1 MWEITRQH
9 IVKVMREQ
17 GVSNGCLATKIG
29 VSTSSVQ
36 RWLADPREKKN
47 GLPTSAVTDAEL
59 EEQVGPAIEH
69 VRRIAKVLN
78 IEQALFADIGKS
90 EMEAA
95 EKVGYAGTDALLL
108 KFEAWKADHTHHCE
122 VAISH
127 QAELHAKEI
136 AIKDTQIAHKDEV
149 ISQLHRNMGWL
160 KDQTRRLRISLIT
173 AALICIA
180 LACVLFFV
188 LAVNL
193 PQIGA
198 GGSILTP

>member
-59 EEQVGPAIEH
+59 EDQVGPAIEH

-78 IEQALFADIGKS
+78 IEQSLFADIGKS
-90 EMEAA
+90 EMAAA

-108 KFEAWKADHTHHCE
+108 KFETWKADHSHHCE
-122 VAISH
+122 MVIAH
-127 QAELHAKEI
+127 QKELHLREI
-136 AIKDTQIAHKDEV
+136 AIKNVE
-149 ISQLHRNMGWL
+149 ISKRDDAIEQLRKNTEWL
-160 KDQTRRLRISLIT
+160 KEQTRRLRISLISFVV
-173 AALICIA
+173 LCIA
-180 LACVLFFV
+180 LVLFILV
-188 LAVNL
+188 LLMVNL
-193 PQIGA
+193 PQLGSA
-198 GGSILTP
+198 GSILHQ

>member
-69 VRRIAKVLN
+69 VRRIVKVLN

-90 EMEAA
+90 EMAAA
-95 EKVGYAGTDALLL
+95 EKVGYAGTDALLH
-108 KFEAWKADHTHHCE
+108 KFETWKADHSHHCE
-122 VAISH
+122 MVIAH
-127 QAELHAKEI
+127 HKELHLREI
-136 AIKDTQIAHKDEV
+136 AIKDVE
-149 ISQLHRNMGWL
+149 ISKRDDTIVQLRKNSDWL
-160 KDQTRRLRISLIT
+160 KEQTRRLRI
-173 AALICIA
+173 ALICFVVLC
-180 LACVLFFV
+180 LAFVVFILVL
-188 LAVNL
+188 LMVNL
-193 PQIGA
+193 PQLGA
-198 GGSILTP
+198 GGSVLH